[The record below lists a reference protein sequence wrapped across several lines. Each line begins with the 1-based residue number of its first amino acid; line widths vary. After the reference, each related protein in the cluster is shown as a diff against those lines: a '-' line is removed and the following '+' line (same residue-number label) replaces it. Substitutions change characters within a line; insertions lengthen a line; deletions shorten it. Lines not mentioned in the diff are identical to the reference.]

1 MVKSKIILEAD
12 AELEDSMAREVMGK
26 IFTKIE
32 TLNDRT
38 KRQTLQIRE
47 LQREVKK
54 LNARKK

>member
-12 AELEDSMAREVMGK
+12 AKLEDTLAREVMGK

-32 TLNDRT
+32 TINERT

>member
-12 AELEDSMAREVMGK
+12 AELEDTLAREVMGK

-32 TLNDRT
+32 TLNERT
-38 KRQTLQIRE
+38 KRQTIQIRE